1 MIWVIGNVD
10 GNFYKE
16 PFSKGILARSLR
28 VSSIG
33 LDKAYDIATDI
44 EDSLIEEGIS
54 EISVEFTEL
63 SAAVHVLV

>member
-10 GNFYKE
+10 GNSYKE

-33 LDKAYDIATDI
+33 LNQAYEIANDI
-44 EDSLIEEGIS
+44 ENNLIERGIS
-54 EISVEFTEL
+54 EISVDCKIL
-63 SAAVHVLV
+63 RYS